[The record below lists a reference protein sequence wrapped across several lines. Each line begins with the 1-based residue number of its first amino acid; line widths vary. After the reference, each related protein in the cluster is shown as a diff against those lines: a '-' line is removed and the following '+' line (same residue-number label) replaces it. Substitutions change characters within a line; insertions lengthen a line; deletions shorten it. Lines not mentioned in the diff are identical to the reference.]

1 MLQRHWLTGLI
12 ALFALGVAVGWW
24 TGHEG
29 EGGADDFAARDLGEI
44 APAEGEGKQSLAEG
58 LRGIDRSA
66 DALEILRRARAER
79 EQAIPRV
86 DLLRL
91 LARFS
96 PDPKAMVGVVV
107 DAMSEEELAA
117 SLASFTDISS
127 EKITNSDEP
136 RALAHRLAELAM
148 EGFLDFSN
156 QDAAG
161 MENVSFSEGGTAEPL
176 STSEVGKFGGDGRIR
191 ATFPMGTYKGDEV
204 FVKWTR
210 LDDPKIMLFNHY
222 PIRPSSAHN
231 YVWLEPEDGWDAG
244 EYQVNFYTADDTL
257 TPLSWGRYQIE

>member
-1 MLQRHWLTGLI
+1 MLQRHWLTGI
-12 ALFALGVAVGWW
+12 VALFALGVAVGLW

-29 EGGADDFAARDLGEI
+29 EGRDDDFVARGLEDM
-44 APAEGEGKQSLAEG
+44 APAEGEGQQSQAEG
-58 LRGIDRSA
+58 PRGIDRDA
-66 DALEILRRARAER
+66 DALGILRGALREH
-79 EQAIPRV
+79 EQAIPGA

-96 PDPKAMVGVVV
+96 PDPKAMVGIVV

-161 MENVSFSEGGTAEPL
+161 MESVSFSEDGTAESL
-176 STSEVGKFGGDGRIR
+176 STSDVGKFGGDGRIR
-191 ATFPMGTYKGDEV
+191 ATFPMGAYKGDEV

-244 EYQVNFYTADDTL
+244 EYQVNFYTADDAL